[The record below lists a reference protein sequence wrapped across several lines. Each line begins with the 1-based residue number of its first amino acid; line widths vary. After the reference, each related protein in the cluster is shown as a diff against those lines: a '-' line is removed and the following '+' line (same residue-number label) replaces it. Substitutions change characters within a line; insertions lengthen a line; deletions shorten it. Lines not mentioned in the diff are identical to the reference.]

1 MIVREAIQQ
10 VKGFRYMTEQLNI
23 CSSLGRR
30 SLYEMC
36 WLNTEEEI
44 GAELERVTEVVG
56 IMATREGK
64 SLVEKLSCLLMQVR
78 DIRGTV
84 KHAGEH
90 TVLDDLELF
99 ELKSFVLLAEEMRM
113 LTVEWKCVKIP
124 DVGRVVELLDPE
136 GAKIPHFYIYDCYSA
151 ELAAL
156 RAELKLKKQQGGD
169 EQETEQL
176 YLRCVE
182 LEDVVREHLSEQL
195 REEADALRE
204 ALVQVGRLDILVA
217 KAEQAVVLHLS
228 CPRFG
233 GDKTMLKGLFNP
245 QLDATLQEK
254 GKRFQPVDIMLLPC
268 ATLITGANMAGK
280 TVLLKSVALAQC
292 LLQFGFYV
300 PAAEAEM
307 VLVDE
312 IQTSIGDEQDELSG
326 LSSFAAEMLRINE
339 IVERVKAGKRV
350 LVLIDELARTTNPLE
365 GRAIVNGVVSFLT
378 EYGAMSLVTT
388 HYSGIVAPCR
398 KLRVRGFVEEKIQG
412 QVTWKNINDFIDYS
426 LEEDQG
432 GEVPHEA
439 LRIAALLGV
448 DKMLLERAEE
458 SLSEVVNEIKK
469 G

>member
-1 MIVREAIQQ
+1 MTVRDAIQQ
-10 VKGFRYMTEQLNI
+10 VKGFRYMTEQLNL

-30 SLYEMC
+30 ILYEMC

-44 GAELERVTEVVG
+44 AAELERVTEIVRV
-56 IMATREGK
+56 MSTAEGK
-64 SLVEKLSCLLMQVR
+64 SLIEKLGCLLMQVR

-99 ELKSFVLLAEEMRM
+99 ELKSFVLLTEEMRM
-113 LTVEWKCVKIP
+113 LTEEWKCVEIP

-136 GAKIPHFYIYDCYSA
+136 GVRIPHFYIYDCYSA

-156 RAELKLKKQQGGD
+156 RAELKLKKQQGAD
-169 EQETEQL
+169 EQETERL

-182 LEDVVREHLSEQL
+182 LEDGVREHLSEQL
-195 REEADALRE
+195 RGEADALRE

-217 KAEQAVVLHLS
+217 KAEQTVAMHLS
-228 CPRFG
+228 RPGFG
-233 GDKTMLKGLFNP
+233 QDKTILRGLFNP
-245 QLDATLQEK
+245 QLDAALQEK
-254 GKRFQPVDIMLLPC
+254 GKRFQPVDITLLPE

-300 PAAEAEM
+300 PAVEAEM

-365 GRAIVNGVVSFLT
+365 GRAIVNGVVGFLT
-378 EYGAMSLVTT
+378 EYRAMSLVTT

-398 KLRVRGFVEEKIQG
+398 KLRVKGFVEEKIEG

-432 GEVPHEA
+432 SEVPHEA

-458 SLSEVVNEIKK
+458 SLNGVSK
-469 G
+469 

>member
-1 MIVREAIQQ
+1 MTVREAIQQ

-30 SLYEMC
+30 CLYEMC
-36 WLNTEEEI
+36 WLNTEEEVC
-44 GAELERVTEVVG
+44 AELKCVAEVMEV
-56 IMATREGK
+56 MSTTTGK

-84 KHAGEH
+84 KHAGEY

-99 ELKSFVLLAEEMRM
+99 ELKNFVLLAEEMNM
-113 LTVEWKCVKIP
+113 LTVGWKCVKIP
-124 DVGRVVELLDPE
+124 DVGRVLELLDPE
-136 GAKIPHFYIYDCYSA
+136 GVKIPHFYIYDCYSA

-156 RAELKLKKQQGGD
+156 RVELKLKKQQGGN
-169 EQETEQL
+169 EQEVEQL
-176 YLRCVE
+176 FLRCVA
-182 LEDVVREHLSEQL
+182 LEDEVRENLSEQL
-195 REEADALRE
+195 REEADVLRE

-217 KAEQAVVLHLS
+217 KATQAIDLHLS
-228 CPRFG
+228 RPQFRQ
-233 GDKTMLKGLFNP
+233 DKTILKGLFNP
-245 QLDATLQEK
+245 QLDAALQEK
-254 GKRFQPVDIMLLPC
+254 GKRFQPVDVTLLPC
-268 ATLITGANMAGK
+268 TTLITGANMAGK

-292 LLQFGFYV
+292 LFQFGFYV
-300 PAAEAEM
+300 PAVKAEM
-307 VLVDE
+307 VLMDG
-312 IQTSIGDEQDELSG
+312 IQMSIGDEQDELSG

-339 IVERVKAGKRV
+339 IVKRVKAGERV

-378 EYGAMSLVTT
+378 EYHAMSLVTT

-439 LRIAALLGV
+439 LRIAAFLGV
-448 DKMLLERAEE
+448 DKILIERAEK
-458 SLSEVVNEIKK
+458 SLCETVN
-469 G
+469 

>member
-1 MIVREAIQQ
+1 
-10 VKGFRYMTEQLNI
+10 
-23 CSSLGRR
+23 
-30 SLYEMC
+30 
-36 WLNTEEEI
+36 
-44 GAELERVTEVVG
+44 
-56 IMATREGK
+56 
-64 SLVEKLSCLLMQVR
+64 
-78 DIRGTV
+78 
-84 KHAGEH
+84 
-90 TVLDDLELF
+90 
-99 ELKSFVLLAEEMRM
+99 
-113 LTVEWKCVKIP
+113 
-124 DVGRVVELLDPE
+124 
-136 GAKIPHFYIYDCYSA
+136 
-151 ELAAL
+151 
-156 RAELKLKKQQGGD
+156 
-169 EQETEQL
+169 
-176 YLRCVE
+176 
-182 LEDVVREHLSEQL
+182 
-195 REEADALRE
+195 
-204 ALVQVGRLDILVA
+204 
-217 KAEQAVVLHLS
+217 
-228 CPRFG
+228 
-233 GDKTMLKGLFNP
+233 
-245 QLDATLQEK
+245 
-254 GKRFQPVDIMLLPC
+254 
-268 ATLITGANMAGK
+268 
-280 TVLLKSVALAQC
+280 
-292 LLQFGFYV
+292 
-300 PAAEAEM
+300 M

-388 HYSGIVAPCR
+388 HYSRIVAPCR

>member
-1 MIVREAIQQ
+1 MIVKEAIQQ

-36 WLNTEEEI
+36 WLNTEEKI
-44 GAELERVTEVVG
+44 GAELKRVSEV
-56 IMATREGK
+56 MAVMSTTEGK

-90 TVLDDLELF
+90 SVLDDLELF
-99 ELKSFVLLAEEMRM
+99 ELKSFGLLAEEMRE
-113 LTVEWKCVKIP
+113 LTAEWECVEIP
-124 DVGRVVELLDPE
+124 DVGKIVDLLDPE
-136 GAKIPHFYIYDCYSA
+136 GSKIPHFYIYDCYSA

-156 RAELKLKKQQGGD
+156 RTELKLKKQQGED
-169 EQETEQL
+169 EQEMERL
-176 YLRCVE
+176 YLQCVE
-182 LEDVVREHLSEQL
+182 LEDEVREKLSEQL
-195 REEADALRE
+195 HYEAEVLKE
-204 ALVQVGRLDILVA
+204 ALMQVGRLDVLLA
-217 KAEQAVVLHLS
+217 KAEQAVALHLS
-228 CPRFG
+228 QPRFG
-233 GDKTMLKGLFNP
+233 KEKTILKGLFNP
-245 QLDATLQEK
+245 SLDAALQEK
-254 GKRFQPVDIMLLPC
+254 GKRFQPVDITLLPC

-300 PAAEAEM
+300 PAVEAEM
-307 VLVDE
+307 VPVDE
-312 IQTSIGDEQDELSG
+312 IQMSIGDEQDELSG
-326 LSSFAAEMLRINE
+326 LSSFAAEMLRIND

-365 GRAIVNGVVSFLT
+365 GRAIVNGVVGFLT
-378 EYGAMSLVTT
+378 EYRAMSLVTT
-388 HYSGIVAPCR
+388 HYSGIVASCR

-432 GEVPHEA
+432 EGVPHEA

-448 DKMLLERAEE
+448 DKTLLERAEE
-458 SLSEVVNEIKK
+458 SLYGADCKMK
-469 G
+469 Y